1 MQRHQIHP
9 LLAPVPGT
17 ERLIHSFHYGPARP
31 RGKIYIQAS
40 LHADELPGMLVAWH
54 LKQRLAE
61 LEAAGRLLSEIVVV
75 PVANPAGL
83 EQIVMDIPLGRYE
96 LQSGQNFN
104 RNFLDLST
112 QIGDAL
118 ESQLSDDPAHNLQL
132 IRRQLRELLSAQVP
146 GTQLH
151 SQRLTLQTLAC
162 DADMVLDL
170 HCDYE
175 AVVHLYTTPQAWL
188 QVEPLARHLGAQAS
202 LLATDSGG
210 LSFDEC
216 FTLVWWQLQQRF
228 GERYPIPMGS
238 LSVTV
243 ELRGQGDVNHGLA
256 ALDCQGLARVDFF
269 VTEDGPVINEINTM
283 PGFTAISMYPR
294 MWAATGI
301 DYETLLSTMVQTA
314 LSENPFS
321 GHVFV
326 FRGRRG
332 DILKVLWFDGQG
344 LLLLSKRLERGR
356 FVWPQAS
363 GGGVS
368 LTPAQLSMLLEG
380 IDWRMPARTHRPELA
395 A

>member
-17 ERLIHSFHYGPARP
+17 ERLIHSFHYGPAQP

-61 LEAAGRLLSEIVVV
+61 LEVAGRLLFEIVVV

-83 EQIVMDIPLGRYE
+83 EQVLMDIPLGRYE

-112 QIGDAL
+112 QIGDEL
-118 ESQLSDDPAHNLQL
+118 EGQLSDDPAQNLQL
-132 IRRQLRELLSAQVP
+132 IRRRLRELLSAQVP
-146 GTQLH
+146 TTQLH

-175 AVVHLYTTPQAWL
+175 AVPHLYTTPEAWP

-216 FTLVWWQLQQRF
+216 FTLLWWQLQQRF
-228 GERYPIPMGS
+228 EHCFAIPQGS
-238 LSVTV
+238 FSVTV
-243 ELRGQGDVNHGLA
+243 ELRGQGDVSHEHAGH
-256 ALDCQGLARVDFF
+256 DCQALIDYLIDFGAIEGQPAPLPALMYPATPLAGVEPVTTAVGGLLVFSAKPGDYLKAGALVAQVIDPISDRVTPIHCTCSGVLYARV
-269 VTEDGPVINEINTM
+269 TRRMATAGMVIAHVAGEQAYRS
-283 PGFTAISMYPR
+283 GY
-294 MWAATGI
+294 
-301 DYETLLSTMVQTA
+301 LLSA
-314 LSENPFS
+314 
-321 GHVFV
+321 
-326 FRGRRG
+326 
-332 DILKVLWFDGQG
+332 
-344 LLLLSKRLERGR
+344 
-356 FVWPQAS
+356 
-363 GGGVS
+363 
-368 LTPAQLSMLLEG
+368 
-380 IDWRMPARTHRPELA
+380 
-395 A
+395 